1 MRLTT
6 TAEYTIMNKFAYL
19 ALAAVPAMVAPAS
32 AQEQTFT
39 VKDYIDTQMAILDGV
54 TKLLNLDSIAEA
66 PGDVAAA
73 INQMNQYAAALISLK
88 EQLNADELAAA
99 QGNLEGDP
107 IAQMIGSSFMKA
119 VNDAADKNFYNSN
132 ELAQAVQQL
141 AALLANL

>member
-1 MRLTT
+1 
-6 TAEYTIMNKFAYL
+6 MNKFAYL

>member
-1 MRLTT
+1 
-6 TAEYTIMNKFAYL
+6 
-19 ALAAVPAMVAPAS
+19 MVAPAS

>member
-1 MRLTT
+1 MPLTT

>member
-1 MRLTT
+1 
-6 TAEYTIMNKFAYL
+6 MNKFAYL

-119 VNDAADKNFYNSN
+119 VDDAADKNFYNSN

>member
-1 MRLTT
+1 
-6 TAEYTIMNKFAYL
+6 MNKFAYL

-88 EQLNADELAAA
+88 DQLNADELAAA

>member
-6 TAEYTIMNKFAYL
+6 TAKYTIMNKFAYL
-19 ALAAVPAMVAPAS
+19 AFATVPAMVAPAS

-88 EQLNADELAAA
+88 DQLNADELAAA